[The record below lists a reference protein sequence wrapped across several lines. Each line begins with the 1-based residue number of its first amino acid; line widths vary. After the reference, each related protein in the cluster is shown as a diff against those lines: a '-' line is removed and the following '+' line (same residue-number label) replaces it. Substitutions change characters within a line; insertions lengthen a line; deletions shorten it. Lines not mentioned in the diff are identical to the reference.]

1 MQWLFVDTLI
11 PFRFEWRSVDRLVK
25 VLILHYI
32 ADSTKMP
39 EAFEAFLSRR
49 CPIIVVAKWTMI
61 DNDVSMIFVGNKYKQ
76 NGKNSCRT
84 LKIHKIHKKYKGNI
98 HNGNWI
104 EIATKSAIPSF
115 VGLVS
120 SNQSR
125 LIVKTKTSVP
135 SVPPTSTPHLPLRSN
150 EFAASA
156 VYCKLS
162 RGPPAARNPPP
173 PPAIPGMHVRG
184 LAAVKR
190 GAVIAVLSAI
200 GPSDISNRAPGS

>member
-1 MQWLFVDTLI
+1 MEIESKSRQRHLLSSWAY
-11 PFRFEWRSVDRLVK
+11 SRLEPVPP
-25 VLILHYI
+25 HCQN
-32 ADSTKMP
+32 
-39 EAFEAFLSRR
+39 R
-49 CPIIVVAKWTMI
+49 
-61 DNDVSMIFVGNKYKQ
+61 DVSPLHE
-76 NGKNSCRT
+76 R
-84 LKIHKIHKKYKGNI
+84 
-98 HNGNWI
+98 
-104 EIATKSAIPSF
+104 
-115 VGLVS
+115 
-120 SNQSR
+120 
-125 LIVKTKTSVP
+125 
-135 SVPPTSTPHLPLRSN
+135 PPPLYHLPLLRSN

>member
-1 MQWLFVDTLI
+1 MSNIEDI
-11 PFRFEWRSVDRLVK
+11 
-25 VLILHYI
+25 
-32 ADSTKMP
+32 
-39 EAFEAFLSRR
+39 
-49 CPIIVVAKWTMI
+49 
-61 DNDVSMIFVGNKYKQ
+61 
-76 NGKNSCRT
+76 
-84 LKIHKIHKKYKGNI
+84 IHKSRENRPQWKLNRNRDKDTFFRPGP
-98 HNGNWI
+98 
-104 EIATKSAIPSF
+104 T
-115 VGLVS
+115 LV

-125 LIVKTKTSVP
+125 LIVKTETSVR
-135 SVPPTSTPHLPLRSN
+135 STNAPPLYHLPLLRSN

>member
-1 MQWLFVDTLI
+1 MNRNSDKECYRPFFRGPRLI
-11 PFRFEWRSVDRLVK
+11 EPVPP
-25 VLILHYI
+25 H
-32 ADSTKMP
+32 
-39 EAFEAFLSRR
+39 
-49 CPIIVVAKWTMI
+49 CQ
-61 DNDVSMIFVGNKYKQ
+61 NQDVSPL
-76 NGKNSCRT
+76 R
-84 LKIHKIHKKYKGNI
+84 
-98 HNGNWI
+98 
-104 EIATKSAIPSF
+104 
-115 VGLVS
+115 
-120 SNQSR
+120 
-125 LIVKTKTSVP
+125 
-135 SVPPTSTPHLPLRSN
+135 STNVHPHLPLRSN